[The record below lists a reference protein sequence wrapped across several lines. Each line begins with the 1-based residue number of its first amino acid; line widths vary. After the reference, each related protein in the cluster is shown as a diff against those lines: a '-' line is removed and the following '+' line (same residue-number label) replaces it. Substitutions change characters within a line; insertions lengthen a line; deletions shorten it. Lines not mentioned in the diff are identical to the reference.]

1 MASLVPINTF
11 KTTTANVTLVAQ
23 TVYTTPA
30 GVSTV
35 VLLAQFTNTSQ
46 NTANVTMY
54 HTRNNIDIELAKE
67 FPVPPND
74 AASLLTGRLILE
86 VGDSVKV
93 KSGTPNSFKF
103 TFSYLETAN
112 A

>member
-11 KTTTANVTLVAQ
+11 KTTTATVTTTAQ

-35 VLLAQFTNTSQ
+35 VLLAQFSNIGT

-54 HTRNNIDIELAKE
+54 HTRNSIDVELARE
-67 FPVPPND
+67 YPVPPND
-74 AASLLTGRLILE
+74 AATLLTGRLILE
-86 VGDSVKV
+86 VGDSIKV